1 MAMSK
6 QDILEAINSTIVANG
21 QKGITAESLNLILN
35 EMVESSGE
43 GGSGSGALR
52 ILMPADFFGTGEE
65 TNFTPEYWES
75 TKGMMEEQ
83 MPGIGDAL
91 TEVYNKL
98 FAHNAEVYQQIMEK
112 ASKNE
117 GVLCIFDASE
127 SYHAAYNIMLGSY
140 GIELDSLSVSISDPG
155 YVSVMYTEPA
165 DVMMP
170 NHVSILPIYRKD
182 SEGSMTDITA
192 LGGWG
197 GAELYPDGTLKLLSS
212 AVSGGNPVLY
222 VPAEGETL
230 PSEALSSNKYLRD
243 NNLLDEVTQIV
254 LRTSS
259 GGTMGGNIRVIA
271 SDGINYRLCYVT
283 MDTLDTTPFT
293 MKIGL
298 KYISVD
304 TDGSIIFKDSKE
316 LASFKY

>member
-6 QDILEAINSTIVANG
+6 QEILEAINSTIVTNG

-43 GGSGSGALR
+43 GSSGSGALR
-52 ILMPADFFGTGEE
+52 ILMPADFFMTGEE

-75 TKGMMEEQ
+75 TKGMMEQEI
-83 MPGIGDAL
+83 PGIGDAL

-98 FAHNAEVYQQIMEK
+98 FTHNAEVYQQIMEK

-127 SYHAAYNIMLGSY
+127 SYHATYNVMFGSY
-140 GIELDSLSVSISDPG
+140 GIELDSLIVSISDPG

-165 DVMMP
+165 DIMMP

-182 SEGSMTDITA
+182 SDEDTTA
-192 LGGWG
+192 LGSWG
-197 GAELYPDGTLKLLSS
+197 GVELYPDGTLKLLSAS
-212 AVSGGNPVLY
+212 SSGVDPVLY
-222 VPAEGETL
+222 VPADGETL

-243 NNLLDEVTQIV
+243 NSLLDKVNKIIYRNSDGST
-254 LRTSS
+254 R
-259 GGTMGGNIRVIA
+259 GGNVRVIA
-271 SDGINYRLCYVT
+271 TDGINYRLCYVE
-283 MDTLDTTPFT
+283 MDTTTTTSPWA
-293 MKIGL
+293 MHIDL
-298 KYISVD
+298 KYIYVSE
-304 TDGSIIFKDSKE
+304 DGSIMFKNSKE
-316 LASFKY
+316 LASFEY

>member
-6 QDILEAINSTIVANG
+6 QELLEAINSTVVTNG

-52 ILMPADFFGTGEE
+52 ILMPADFFMTGEE
-65 TNFTPEYWES
+65 INFTPEYWES
-75 TKGMMEEQ
+75 TKGMMEEE

-127 SYHAAYNIMLGSY
+127 SYHAVFSVMYGSY
-140 GIELDSLSVSISDPG
+140 GIELDSLIMSVSDPG
-155 YVSVMYTEPA
+155 YVSVLYSEPA
-165 DVMMP
+165 DIMMP

-182 SEGSMTDITA
+182 PEEDITA
-192 LGGWG
+192 LGSWWG
-197 GAELYPDGTLKLLSS
+197 VELYPDGTLKLLSTS
-212 AVSGGNPVLY
+212 SGVDPVLY
-222 VPAEGETL
+222 VPADGETL

-243 NNLLDEVTQIV
+243 NSLLDKVNQIMY
-254 LRTSS
+254 RNSDGSTR
-259 GGTMGGNIRVIA
+259 GGNVRVIA
-271 SDGINYRLCYVT
+271 TDGVNYRLCYVE
-283 MDTLDTTPFT
+283 MDTTTTTSPWV
-293 MKIGL
+293 MHIDL
-298 KYISVD
+298 KYISVSE
-304 TDGSIIFKDSKE
+304 DGSITFKDSKE
-316 LASFKY
+316 LASFEY

>member
-6 QDILEAINSTIVANG
+6 QEILDAINSTIVTNG

-52 ILMPADFFGTGEE
+52 ILMPADFFMTGEE
-65 TNFTPEYWES
+65 INFTPEYWES

-98 FAHNAEVYQQIMEK
+98 FTHNAEVYQQIMEK

-127 SYHAAYNIMLGSY
+127 SYHAVYDIVFGSY
-140 GIELDSLSVSISDPG
+140 GIELDSLIVSISDPG

-165 DVMMP
+165 NAMMP

-182 SEGSMTDITA
+182 SEEGDLTA
-192 LGGWG
+192 LGSWG
-197 GAELYPDGTLKLLSS
+197 GAELYPDGTLKLLSAAS
-212 AVSGGNPVLY
+212 SGGDPVLH
-222 VPAEGETL
+222 VPADGETL
-230 PSEALSSNKYLRD
+230 PSNVLSNNKYLRD
-243 NNLLDEVTQIV
+243 NYLLDKVNQIMYTNSDGST
-254 LRTSS
+254 R
-259 GGTMGGNIRVIA
+259 GGNVRVIA
-271 SDGINYRLCYVT
+271 TDGTNYRLCYVE
-283 MDTLDTTPFT
+283 MDTITTTSPFVT
-293 MKIGL
+293 HIDL
-298 KYISVD
+298 KYIFVN
-304 TDGSIIFKDSKE
+304 TDGSITFKNSKE
-316 LASFKY
+316 LASFEY

>member
-6 QDILEAINSTIVANG
+6 QEILDAINSTIVTNG

-52 ILMPADFFGTGEE
+52 ILMPADFFMTGEE
-65 TNFTPEYWES
+65 INFTPEYWES

-98 FAHNAEVYQQIMEK
+98 FTHNAEVYQQIMEK

-127 SYHAAYNIMLGSY
+127 SYHAAYDIVFGSY
-140 GIELDSLSVSISDPG
+140 GIELDSLIVSISDPG

-182 SEGSMTDITA
+182 PEENTTA
-192 LGGWG
+192 LGSWG
-197 GAELYPDGTLKLLSS
+197 GVELYPDGTLKLLSLTT
-212 AVSGGNPVLY
+212 SGGDPVLY
-222 VPAEGETL
+222 IPADGETL
-230 PSEALSSNKYLRD
+230 PSEALSSNKYVRD
-243 NNLLDEVTQIV
+243 NSLIDKVTQVIR
-254 LRTSS
+254 RTSD
-259 GGTMGGNIRVIA
+259 GGTMIENIRVIA
-271 SDGINYRLCYVT
+271 SDGANNRLCYVT
-283 MDTLDTTPFT
+283 MYTVTDTTPFT
-293 MKIGL
+293 TKVDL
-298 KYISVD
+298 KYINVD

-316 LASFKY
+316 LASFEY